1 MSGSRRGRSRRND
14 DPAAQ
19 GERLPIAGARGSRPA
34 LTPERR
40 AMLDDLEAAV
50 RGIAQPVD
58 NAAIYQYQV
67 QYVLDRAGFYV
78 IREVPMTE
86 MRRLDLVAIRG
97 GVTAAIEVDK
107 CNPLRRSYGKMLDL
121 PEDILRVVVL
131 RRRLRNDLQVGWA
144 DRTIAVR
151 SHLRMVSWLC
161 DGRVTDMQSMADIHR
176 SRGELVPLREE
187 VAVAPSMR
195 GNHGGRR

>member
-1 MSGSRRGRSRRND
+1 
-14 DPAAQ
+14 
-19 GERLPIAGARGSRPA
+19 
-34 LTPERR
+34 
-40 AMLDDLEAAV
+40 MLDGIEEAV

-58 NAAIYQYQV
+58 NAAVFQYQL

-86 MRRLDLVAIRG
+86 LRRLDLVAIRG
-97 GVTAAIEVDK
+97 GITAAIEVDK

-131 RRRLRNDLQVGWA
+131 RRRLRNDLRVAWA
-144 DRTIAVR
+144 DRCIAVR

-161 DGRVTDMQSMADIHR
+161 DGRVTDMQSMADIHLA
-176 SRGELVPLREE
+176 RGELVPLREE
-187 VAVAPSMR
+187 VVVAPRTR
-195 GNHGGRR
+195 GNAGSRR